1 MSNDLTPTLMPGD
14 VSEGVR
20 RLRQA
25 ATVRQRCAHITQGVR
40 EGRSEH
46 FRLDEGRLDAVA
58 QRIAA
63 LTQSR
68 FPDGRIPLH
77 SRWRHFEAGG
87 VDRLA
92 EVNARLAGHSH
103 VARARAHI
111 ELVMISVLLDAG
123 AGAQWQYVE
132 TESGQTFSR
141 SEGLAVASLRAF
153 LAGAF
158 SSDPGD
164 PCRVDAKALS
174 RMDVPTLAALFQV
187 RDINPLL
194 GLEGRVN
201 LLRRL
206 AQALRAQPDTFT
218 ADGRPGHLFDAL
230 THHHHAPRLH
240 HHHVVPGSTQH
251 QHHVAAPRLLQ
262 ALLDGFSA
270 IWPSGQQ
277 FLGVPVG
284 DAWAHPLAGGEGPS
298 AGWVPFHKLSQWLTW
313 SLVEPFE
320 AAGVHITELEALTG
334 LPEYRNGGLLLDA
347 GVIVPLDAEFG
358 TRLRVPGEAWVIE
371 WRSLTVSLLDALLPR
386 VRALLAN
393 EHLPLGCLLEGGSWA
408 AGRQIAAE
416 RRPGGAP
423 PVAIDSDGTVF

>member
-1 MSNDLTPTLMPGD
+1 LLNNFHSTLTPGD

-25 ATVRQRCAHITQGVR
+25 ATVRERCANLTQAVR

-46 FRLDEGRLDAVA
+46 FRLDEGRLDEVA
-58 QRIAA
+58 QRVAA
-63 LTQSR
+63 LTRAR
-68 FPDGRIPLH
+68 FPDGRCPLH
-77 SRWRHFEAGG
+77 SRRRHFEAGG
-87 VDRLA
+87 VNRLA
-92 EVNARLAGHSH
+92 EVDARLAGHSH

-111 ELVMISVLLDAG
+111 ELVLISVLLDAG
-123 AGAQWQYVE
+123 AGAQWHYVE
-132 TESGQTFSR
+132 AETGQTLSR

-164 PCRVDAKALS
+164 PCRVDAKALA

-187 RDINPLL
+187 RDVNPLL
-194 GLEGRVN
+194 GVEGRVN

-206 AQALRAQPDTFT
+206 AQALRALPETYT

-251 QHHVAAPRLLQ
+251 QHQVAAPRLLQ
-262 ALLDGFSA
+262 ALLDAFSP

-298 AGWVPFHKLSQWLTW
+298 AGWVPFHKLSQWLSW

-320 AAGVHITELEALTG
+320 AAGVHITGLEDLTG

-347 GVIVPLDAEFG
+347 GVIQPLDAEFG
-358 TRLRVPGEAWVIE
+358 TRLRVPGEQWVFE
-371 WRSLTVSLLDALLPR
+371 WRALTVWLLDALLPR
-386 VRALLAN
+386 VREELGH
-393 EHLPLGCLLEGGSWA
+393 EQLPLGCLLEGGSWA